1 MKHLQRSDDP
11 PAHSWNAVPLVRDRN
26 GVEWEVGAAQRH
38 PQRVRARLEQAV
50 DHWIERARQMPIITR
65 VKTPIPRPTVVY
77 DLRGSV
83 AGMAVSLREQP
94 GPPQQ
99 WMHVHPELLMRYPI
113 QMIQQTTPHEIAHL
127 VVDWYLPRTRE
138 HHGAQST
145 KTLHAG
151 LFRSPEYERLTTI
164 GAELRDLLRE
174 GDALRGH
181 VDGDAQMR
189 HRHWPAGDGGD
200 RLAVDMLGQLDEIV
214 GRLGDAEQGAGAE
227 RAVNRVAPACE
238 RLDARDAPGG
248 DLDLRSRDLAAEKRL
263 AVDFRGEA
271 ITGSADHD
279 GLWCGLH
286 IGGGRSWT
294 EHRHPNDNRVAK
306 DLGL

>member
-138 HHGAQST
+138 HHGAEWCAVMRYFGRPPLPYHEMEGQR
-145 KTLHAG
+145 
-151 LFRSPEYERLTTI
+151 RSIAVEPPPQR
-164 GAELRDLLRE
+164 
-174 GDALRGH
+174 
-181 VDGDAQMR
+181 
-189 HRHWPAGDGGD
+189 
-200 RLAVDMLGQLDEIV
+200 RLAL
-214 GRLGDAEQGAGAE
+214 
-227 RAVNRVAPACE
+227 
-238 RLDARDAPGG
+238 
-248 DLDLRSRDLAAEKRL
+248 
-263 AVDFRGEA
+263 
-271 ITGSADHD
+271 
-279 GLWCGLH
+279 
-286 IGGGRSWT
+286 
-294 EHRHPNDNRVAK
+294 
-306 DLGL
+306 